1 MTSILPVVGA
11 TAGIVAISKAIYDFR
26 TRVRRT
32 VIFAIVR
39 TSKLGDPI
47 GLAVKLVASVDIFNV
62 QAVTDW
68 VLSRGG
74 VASGINDADS
84 LSPGDTID
92 IFVPHSPRSAIA
104 PIYEEVVSDYDD
116 LIVKVIYSKHV
127 SSHHKETTIIRPGL
141 TFMGVN

>member
-1 MTSILPVVGA
+1 MTNILPVVGA
-11 TAGIVAISKAIYDFR
+11 AAGIVAIVKAIYDFR

-32 VIFAIVR
+32 VRFTIIR

-47 GLAVKLVASVDIFNV
+47 TLAANLVASVEIFNV
-62 QAVTDW
+62 QTVAEWT
-68 VLSRGG
+68 LSHGG
-74 VASGINDADS
+74 VASGIHDANS
-84 LSPGDTID
+84 LNPGNTIK
-92 IFVPHSPRSAIA
+92 IFVPQSPRSAIA

-127 SSHHKETTIIRPGL
+127 SSSHKKTTFIRPGL